1 MVNLP
6 NLRGLGGQIGIQFA
20 IIAAR
25 GFLNKAIENE
35 TPDKLYLSIM
45 ENKHI
50 LGNINPNTLQ
60 SADTLKQKWGFLLA
74 KVKDSINT
82 QLILQW
88 LEQDRSDLYSII
100 VNTDGGLEWLDGE
113 VHDIKENILYS

>member
-82 QLILQW
+82 QLILRR
-88 LEQDRSDLYSII
+88 LAKTNRDLYSII